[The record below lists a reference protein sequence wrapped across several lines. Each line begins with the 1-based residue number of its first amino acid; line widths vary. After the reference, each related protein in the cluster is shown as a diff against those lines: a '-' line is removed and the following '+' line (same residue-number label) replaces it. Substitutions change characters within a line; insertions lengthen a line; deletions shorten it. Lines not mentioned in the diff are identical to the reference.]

1 MEFRKAKASELNCI
15 MEIIE
20 SARAFLKSQKIDQW
34 QNDYPNSETI
44 LSDME
49 KGIGYV
55 ALDEEEVLA
64 YVAIDTAGEPTY
76 AQIEGAWKTDEA
88 YGVVHRMA
96 IGSENRGL
104 GLSRILMLY
113 AEECCL
119 KQGIDH
125 MRIDTHA
132 QNQIMQRLIKK
143 VGYEYCGIIHVSDGT
158 PRYAYEKEIKA

>member
-1 MEFRKAKASELNCI
+1 MEFRKAKLDELNCI

-20 SARAFLKSQKIDQW
+20 SSREFLKSQKIDQW
-34 QNDYPNSETI
+34 QNGYPNSETI
-44 LSDME
+44 LSDIE

-55 ALDEEEVLA
+55 AVDEVVLA
-64 YVAIDTAGEPTY
+64 YVAVDTAGEPTY
-76 AQIEGAWKTDEA
+76 EQIEGEWKTNEI
-88 YGVVHRMA
+88 YGVIHRMA

-104 GLSRILMLY
+104 GLSRVLMFF

-119 KQGIDH
+119 KQGISH

-132 QNQIMQRLIKK
+132 QNQIMQRLIQK

>member
-1 MEFRKAKASELNCI
+1 MEFRKAKLDELNYI

-20 SARAFLKSQKIDQW
+20 SARAFLKSQEIDQW
-34 QNDYPNSETI
+34 QNGYPNSDTI
-44 LSDME
+44 LSDID

-55 ALDEEEVLA
+55 AVDEEEILA
-64 YVAIDTAGEPTY
+64 YVALDMAGEPTY
-76 AQIEGAWKTDEA
+76 EQIEGEWKTNES
-88 YGVVHRMA
+88 YGVIHRMA

-104 GLSRILMLY
+104 GLSQILMFY

-119 KQGIDH
+119 EQGISH

-132 QNQIMQRLIKK
+132 QNQIMQRLIQK